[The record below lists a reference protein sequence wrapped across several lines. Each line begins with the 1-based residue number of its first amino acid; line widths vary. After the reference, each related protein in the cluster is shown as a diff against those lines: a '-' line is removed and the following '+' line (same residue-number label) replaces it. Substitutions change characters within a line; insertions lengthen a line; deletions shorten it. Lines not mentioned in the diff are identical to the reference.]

1 MSTYKIR
8 ILLNSGTTKGWVYE
22 KITDVKLASS
32 SGNNYQFYDDRD
44 KDNIKWKYYPV
55 AYTIVEQI
63 DDPTPEKITLEI

>member
-8 ILLNSGTTKGWVYE
+8 ILLNSGTTGWWSDE
-22 KITDVKLASS
+22 IIENVKLASA

-63 DDPTPEKITLEI
+63 DDPAPEKINLEL

>member
-8 ILLNSGTTKGWVYE
+8 ILLNSGTTGWFADE
-22 KITDVKLASS
+22 TITNVKLASA
-32 SGNNYQFYDDRD
+32 SGNNYQFYDDSD
-44 KDNIKWKYYPV
+44 KNNIKWKYYPV

>member
-8 ILLNSGTTKGWVYE
+8 ILMQSGTSTLWADE
-22 KITDVKLASS
+22 TITDVKLASV
-32 SGNNYQFYDDRD
+32 SGNNYQFYDDKNR
-44 KDNIKWKYYPV
+44 WKYYPV

>member
-8 ILLNSGTTKGWVYE
+8 ILLNSGTTGWFADE
-22 KITDVKLASS
+22 TITDVKLASA
-32 SGNNYQFYDDRD
+32 SGNNYQFYDDNNR
-44 KDNIKWKYYPV
+44 WKYYPV